1 MIIDLVI
8 YIFVYICVGEDDR
21 MYVDGNGQL
30 RERKFG
36 YDEFY
41 SGYIFIFI
49 LQKVF
54 LFIGLVGMFF
64 LDLSRDGKF
73 IKFVMITI
81 VVFLFVLVERGKKL
95 LKELM

>member
-1 MIIDLVI
+1 M
-8 YIFVYICVGEDDR
+8 
-21 MYVDGNGQL
+21 
-30 RERKFG
+30 
-36 YDEFY
+36 
-41 SGYIFIFI
+41 
-49 LQKVF
+49 F